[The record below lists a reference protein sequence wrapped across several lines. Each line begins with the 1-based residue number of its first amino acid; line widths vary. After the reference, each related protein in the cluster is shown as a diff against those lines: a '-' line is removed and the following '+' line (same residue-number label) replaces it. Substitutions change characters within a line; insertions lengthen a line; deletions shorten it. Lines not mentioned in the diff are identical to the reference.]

1 MHFEKLDGSEIGVYT
16 DEAPDA
22 MKYVSSWVAEDG
34 DWRIEVYDENGEIL
48 KDAIAK
54 GPYDAASDTLTVEG
68 FFDFEDPFTVTF
80 SYTDEGLVWTEN
92 GESTVLEYS
101 YYTE

>member
-1 MHFEKLDGSEIGVYT
+1 
-16 DEAPDA
+16 
-22 MKYVSSWVAEDG
+22 MKG
-34 DWRIEVYDENGEIL
+34 NIEVIFFDWYEGEYDVRMYQRGENGEIL

-54 GPYDAASDTLTVEG
+54 GPYDAASDTLTVED
-68 FFDFEDPFTVTF
+68 FFDPEDPFTVTF

-101 YYTE
+101 CYTE

>member
-34 DWRIEVYDENGEIL
+34 DWRIEVYDEDGGL
-48 KDAIAK
+48 KLMVVHLLDDLKEDIWE
-54 GPYDAASDTLTVEG
+54 YAAALDRERREHRTGVQLLHGITA
-68 FFDFEDPFTVTF
+68 
-80 SYTDEGLVWTEN
+80 
-92 GESTVLEYS
+92 
-101 YYTE
+101 

>member
-1 MHFEKLDGSEIGVYT
+1 MCRGAEKVKDGGI
-16 DEAPDA
+16 
-22 MKYVSSWVAEDG
+22 K
-34 DWRIEVYDENGEIL
+34 
-48 KDAIAK
+48 K
-54 GPYDAASDTLTVEG
+54 GKDTLTVEG
-68 FFDFEDPFTVTF
+68 FFDPEDPFTVTF